1 MASSAGHTTRYV
13 FVILSLVGIGG
24 SFRSTLTGLHIKV
37 LYISFL
43 LRSRVQLTIAP
54 SFYARS
60 WCPQSGL
67 EVYDIQKLSAVMA
80 RETGP
85 YHQVRMCVSLV
96 QWQLADWFPIRLT
109 LTGVHSSVLHSFFWS
124 GVRFGLL
131 PYVYTFSCVVC
142 EFFCHEGIWGRMES
156 V

>member
-13 FVILSLVGIGG
+13 FVFLSLVGIGG

-43 LRSRVQLTIAP
+43 LWSRVQLALVP

-67 EVYDIQKLSAVMA
+67 EVYNIKKLSAVMA

-96 QWQLADWFPIRLT
+96 QWLFGRLVSIRLT
-109 LTGVHSSVLHSFFWS
+109 LTGVHSSVLHSFFGQGFDS
-124 GVRFGLL
+124 ACCPRFTRLA
-131 PYVYTFSCVVC
+131 TS
-142 EFFCHEGIWGRMES
+142 
-156 V
+156 